1 MSIVLLL
8 VVIFSMLLATIL
20 AVSNSYFVNLKGASV
35 DAERFLLKAD
45 EWISNGS
52 VEFVID
58 AEFFIQFLGMIQSC
72 LPLDEFWLT
81 AIGIVLYYSTFIF
94 IFSRF
99 KGAVVSGFSFL
110 LTILCF
116 LCFLTPSV
124 LLRVSALLRE
134 PYSIFFGVL
143 AVWFAV
149 QFITSKRYELLG
161 AAVVCIIF
169 AGFFHKAYLAFVP
182 IFFVLIILFS
192 LKINARSLGVA
203 GLLGIGFVLTALYI
217 APHLGSLRGGD
228 ALSAV
233 ISGDFSVAE
242 KIVSYKSGVDA
253 RATYNYGANFS
264 SSVAL
269 IFTALRANLYFYL
282 SPFPWKISNVL
293 DIFVFIENIT
303 RVLSLFLVLRIAF
316 RDYHKEV
323 YFIIFCYL
331 ALNSIWAL
339 GTSNYGTGSRHHMT
353 TMPLLMM
360 AYFMALSFL
369 AKKNV
374 SEDDKK
380 VNKL

>member
-1 MSIVLLL
+1 MSIIILL
-8 VVIFSMLLATIL
+8 VVIFSMLLAIIL
-20 AVSNSYFVNLKGASV
+20 AISNSYFVNLKGASV

-45 EWISNGS
+45 EWIADGS

-58 AEFFIQFLGMIQSC
+58 AEFFIQFLGIIRSC

-81 AIGIVLYYSTFIF
+81 AIGIVLYYCTFIF

-99 KGAVVSGFSFL
+99 KGSVVSGFSFL
-110 LTILCF
+110 LTMLCF
-116 LCFLTPSV
+116 LCLLTPSV

-149 QFITSKRYELLG
+149 RFITSKRYDLLVL
-161 AAVVCIIF
+161 AVACAIV
-169 AGFFHKAYLAFVP
+169 AGFFHKAYLAFIP
-182 IFFVLIILFS
+182 IFISLIILFS
-192 LKINARSLGVA
+192 ITLSVRSLAVGA
-203 GLLGIGFVLTALYI
+203 LLGVGLVLTALYVT
-217 APHLGSLRGGD
+217 PHFGLLKGGD

-233 ISGDFSVAE
+233 VSGDLSVAD
-242 KIVSYKSGVDA
+242 KIVSYKSGRDA
-253 RATYNYGANFS
+253 RATYDYGASFS
-264 SSVAL
+264 SPAAV

-293 DIFVFIENIT
+293 DVLIFIENIA
-303 RVLSLFLVLRIAF
+303 RVLSLFLVLRLVL
-316 RDYHKEV
+316 RSYHKEV
-323 YFIIFCYL
+323 YFVVFCYL

-360 AYFMALSFL
+360 AYFMMLPFSSKNNV
-369 AKKNV
+369 AKG
-374 SEDDKK
+374 D
-380 VNKL
+380 